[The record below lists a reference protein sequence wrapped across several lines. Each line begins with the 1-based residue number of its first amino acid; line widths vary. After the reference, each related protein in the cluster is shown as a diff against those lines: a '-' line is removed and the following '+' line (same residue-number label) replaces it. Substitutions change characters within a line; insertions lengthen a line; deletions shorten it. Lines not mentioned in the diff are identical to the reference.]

1 MLINIRLSYYDLCR
15 IFISINHSSL
25 PYIGL
30 QVVDKVH
37 KGQTISTI
45 AKNYNILPKRLIFD
59 NGINNPNNLVIGQ
72 TIVILFPL
80 ITYIIQEGDTLG
92 AIAQIYQVTVMQLI
106 RNNPYLSERVYLIP
120 GKTIVI
126 SYETIIR

>member
-1 MLINIRLSYYDLCR
+1 M
-15 IFISINHSSL
+15 
-25 PYIGL
+25 

-92 AIAQIYQVTVMQLI
+92 AIAQIYQVAVLQLLH
-106 RNNPYLSERVYLIP
+106 NNPYLSERGYLIP

-126 SYETIIR
+126 TYETTIRELI

>member
-1 MLINIRLSYYDLCR
+1 MEL
-15 IFISINHSSL
+15 
-25 PYIGL
+25 
-30 QVVDKVH
+30 
-37 KGQTISTI
+37 
-45 AKNYNILPKRLIFD
+45 
-59 NGINNPNNLVIGQ
+59 NNPNNLVIGQ

-126 SYETIIR
+126 SYETTIRELI